1 MQKKVS
7 KWWILA
13 GVLALI
19 LIGMGVIYF
28 SYNQMVVKKN
38 KSKENGTKLEVTPT
52 VTPTPDPLAAYSI
65 LLLGYGGGTHEGG
78 LLTDSIMLAQVAP
91 HDEEVTLISIPRDLW
106 APILING
113 DESQNKKINEAY
125 AIGSDDKKYPNKKA
139 EFTGDAGGG
148 EMAKYVVEQV
158 TGIKPD
164 YFAAIDFDGFVKIID
179 KLGGVDVKVAR
190 TFDDP
195 YYPIEANINDTCGK
209 TEDDIKAIEATM
221 SGDKLDQQFSC
232 RYENLHFDKGIQHM
246 DGTTALKFAR
256 SRHSNMDGGDFNR
269 AERQKL
275 VVTAIRDKVI
285 SVGFISKI
293 IPTIQTLTRHIT
305 TDVNFSTMSEL
316 VTKIPEISAY
326 KVVSVAL
333 TDQNVLVNAKAS
345 TGQFI
350 LNPKLGENDFSEI
363 HEFIKNKGILTPTPT
378 ATATPTKKIEN

>member
-209 TEDDIKAIEATM
+209 TEDDIKIEST
-221 SGDKLDQQFSC
+221 
-232 RYENLHFDKGIQHM
+232 
-246 DGTTALKFAR
+246 
-256 SRHSNMDGGDFNR
+256 
-269 AERQKL
+269 
-275 VVTAIRDKVI
+275 IR
-285 SVGFISKI
+285 
-293 IPTIQTLTRHIT
+293 
-305 TDVNFSTMSEL
+305 
-316 VTKIPEISAY
+316 EI
-326 KVVSVAL
+326 VAL
-333 TDQNVLVNAKAS
+333 
-345 TGQFI
+345 
-350 LNPKLGENDFSEI
+350 NDNCLLWFN
-363 HEFIKNKGILTPTPT
+363 NKSIFF
-378 ATATPTKKIEN
+378 KYNES